1 MTKEEFIN
9 HVIESLTSGKKCVKW
24 FSPNLDYNKWSII
37 AMNIL
42 VEKHGFKKELF
53 SLPVGGFTDI
63 SYDWFLTKQQLNK
76 PSIMKNIHVL
86 PTDKPSRLCFND
98 LSDTGELI
106 LSLEEVKTSNN
117 QHIYITSGEELKNL
131 RLHEGKWHLEKG
143 EFLNKCPNYFT
154 EISECKLVIMTTDQ
168 DLIAD
173 GVQAID
179 DEFLKWF
186 VKNPSCE
193 SVTFITPQGES
204 KLETI
209 TDGPTNE
216 PEQLPTPWFKTEQIE
231 TWIGEPITAEG
242 KEIWEIKG
250 GRGKLIV
257 MHQCGENKEEL
268 ISQLETMIYGLKE
281 GFEAFAAY

>member
-131 RLHEGKWHLEKG
+131 RL
-143 EFLNKCPNYFT
+143 
-154 EISECKLVIMTTDQ
+154 
-168 DLIAD
+168 
-173 GVQAID
+173 
-179 DEFLKWF
+179 
-186 VKNPSCE
+186 
-193 SVTFITPQGES
+193 
-204 KLETI
+204 
-209 TDGPTNE
+209 
-216 PEQLPTPWFKTEQIE
+216 
-231 TWIGEPITAEG
+231 
-242 KEIWEIKG
+242 
-250 GRGKLIV
+250 
-257 MHQCGENKEEL
+257 
-268 ISQLETMIYGLKE
+268 
-281 GFEAFAAY
+281 